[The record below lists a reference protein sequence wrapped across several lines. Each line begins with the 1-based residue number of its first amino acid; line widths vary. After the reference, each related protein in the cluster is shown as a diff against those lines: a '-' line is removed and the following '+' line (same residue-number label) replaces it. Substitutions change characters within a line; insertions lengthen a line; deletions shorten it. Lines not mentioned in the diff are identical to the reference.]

1 MKNPKEENTGKKF
14 NNAIKYSAIGFQMI
28 ATIGLLTFIGYKI
41 DEHRNSKSQII
52 TAIFGLLGVGIAL
65 YQAIRQVTKDSK

>member
-1 MKNPKEENTGKKF
+1 MENPKEENTGKKL
-14 NNAIKYSAIGFQMI
+14 NSAAKYSAIGFQMI

-41 DEHRNSKSQII
+41 DQNRSGKLQIF

-65 YQAIRQVTKDSK
+65 YQAIRQATKG